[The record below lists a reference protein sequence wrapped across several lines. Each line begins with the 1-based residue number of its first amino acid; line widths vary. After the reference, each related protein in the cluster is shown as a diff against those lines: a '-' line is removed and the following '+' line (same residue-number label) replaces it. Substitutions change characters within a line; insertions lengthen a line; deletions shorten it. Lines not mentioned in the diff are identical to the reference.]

1 MNFGRPHRHYRAT
14 DSTNARAKALAESG
28 APGGLVVTA
37 GEQST
42 GRGRQG
48 RSWFA
53 PAGTALLYSALLRPL
68 GRRPLLP
75 LAVPLAVCE
84 ACEEVAPVRCELKWP
99 NDVWVEGRKLA
110 GVLIE
115 SRPPAPGPREGAPSG
130 ATRLLSE
137 EAGDDEDWAVIGVG
151 LNVAVPADAFPPDLR
166 ETATSLGSGPP
177 PSVSDAREA
186 LNAAL
191 GRWAGAPSGEVLA
204 RFRARDA
211 LRGRAIAWDDG
222 EGTAAGIDDAGH
234 LLVETGEGT
243 RALGAGE
250 VHLRVGSPG

>member
-1 MNFGRPHRHYRAT
+1 MIALAGFGRPHRHYRRT

-37 GEQST
+37 GEQSA

-53 PAGTALLYSALLRPL
+53 PPGTALLYSALLRPL
-68 GRRPLLP
+68 GDAGLLP
-75 LAVPLAVCE
+75 LAVPLAICE
-84 ACEEVAPVRCELKWP
+84 ACEEVAPVRCVVKWP

-115 SRPPAPGPREGAPSG
+115 GRPEQ
-130 ATRLLSE
+130 
-137 EAGDDEDWAVIGVG
+137 DWAVIGAGV
-151 LNVAVPADAFPPDLR
+151 NVAVPLGAFPPELR
-166 ETATSLGSGPP
+166 ETATSLGSGEP
-177 PSVSDAREA
+177 PSVADALEA

-191 GRWAGAPSGEVLA
+191 GRWTRASDDEVLTG
-204 RFRARDA
+204 FRARDA
-211 LRGRAIAWDDG
+211 LHGRSIAWDGG
-222 EGTAAGIDDAGH
+222 EGTAAGVDDAGH
-234 LLVETGEGT
+234 LLVETEAGT

-250 VHLRVGSPG
+250 VHLSVRS